1 MIKDNFVTML
11 LYVAFPPQPSNA
23 FCCLRQGHSF
33 ELTIHVEIKAQTCCF
48 RQVNLS
54 NYIDSDILARPSG
67 LLVKEKLQMVSIP
80 GLATLWLA
88 DCVEAK
94 KEPFFSIS
102 NFSLNRTALLNSL
115 LHSCRRIHV
124 VCTTVSILLQII
136 AFSAKSSSEVQR

>member
-1 MIKDNFVTML
+1 ML
-11 LYVAFPPQPSNA
+11 LFPLNLATPFVVSGRVTTLN
-23 FCCLRQGHSF
+23 LR
-33 ELTIHVEIKAQTCCF
+33 VEIKAQTYCFRRF

-80 GLATLWLA
+80 GLATLRLA

-136 AFSAKSSSEVQR
+136 AFSAKSSSEVQK

>member
-1 MIKDNFVTML
+1 ML
-11 LYVAFPPQPSNA
+11 LFPPNLATPFVVSGRVTALN
-23 FCCLRQGHSF
+23 L
-33 ELTIHVEIKAQTCCF
+33 HVEIKAQTYCFSRF

-80 GLATLWLA
+80 GLATLRLA

-124 VCTTVSILLQII
+124 VCTTVSILLHSLPSLQKVVLRCKNND
-136 AFSAKSSSEVQR
+136 F